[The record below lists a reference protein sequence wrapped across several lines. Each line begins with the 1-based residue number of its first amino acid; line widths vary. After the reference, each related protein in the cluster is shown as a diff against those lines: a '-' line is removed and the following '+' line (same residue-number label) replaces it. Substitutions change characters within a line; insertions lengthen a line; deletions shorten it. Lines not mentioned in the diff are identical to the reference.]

1 MESEKVSDKLE
12 KNKYSNTLINDLSKL
27 FLIISND
34 ITIRHGSR
42 NPGKGCLQRQNPKH
56 FLVKHG
62 PRPSKS
68 LCLRNSLFQKSVTIY
83 PRSTSDI
90 LCPDVSW
97 ERYKKHESGVWSKI
111 GMSDELFVHF
121 PSPPTSITMYLK

>member
-12 KNKYSNTLINDLSKL
+12 KNKYSNSLINDLSKL

-68 LCLRNSLFQKSVTIY
+68 LCLRNSLFQKSVTTY

-90 LCPDVSW
+90 LCPETLGNLGKGTRSTKV
-97 ERYKKHESGVWSKI
+97 EYG
-111 GMSDELFVHF
+111 
-121 PSPPTSITMYLK
+121 LK